1 MFDANKQTGLIERL
15 LSHRLA
21 MVVACSMCIFI
32 WGTTWAAIRVGLSG
46 IPPFRG
52 AAMRFAIAG
61 VLLLVLALV
70 RRVPLGRAP
79 MERWLWVINGTLS
92 FSASYGT
99 VYWAEQW
106 VPSGLASIIFATFPL
121 FVAALAHYMLPGE
134 SLRLPSVMGIVL
146 GFCGIAVIF
155 SEDLTLLGGPGTP
168 LAAVVMLSS
177 PVVSALAS
185 VMVKRWG
192 QGIHPL
198 SLTSVPMILGS
209 VLLWSFSAV
218 MERGMPT
225 VWTTASVGSLI
236 YLALAGSAVTFLLF
250 FWLLQRMAA
259 TRLSLIAYI
268 TPVLS
273 VLVGMIFMGEHAT
286 MITVLGSIIV
296 VLGVVMASRRRET
309 AVAAKLRSE
318 AHKISGS
325 VVPGAS

>member
-1 MFDANKQTGLIERL
+1 MFDDNKHTGLLERL
-15 LSHRLA
+15 LSHRMA
-21 MVVACSMCIFI
+21 MVVACSMCILI

-106 VPSGLASIIFATFPL
+106 VPSGLASVIFATFPL
-121 FVAALAHYMLPGE
+121 FVAALAHYWLPGE
-134 SLRLPSVMGIVL
+134 GLRLPSVLGILL

-155 SEDLTLLGGPGTP
+155 SEDLTLLGGPGTS

-177 PVVSALAS
+177 PVVSAVAS
-185 VMVKRWG
+185 VLVKRYG
-192 QGIHPL
+192 KGIHPL

-209 VLLWSFSAV
+209 GLLWIFSAAL
-218 MERGMPT
+218 EGGKPT
-225 VWTTASVGSLI
+225 IWTAASVGSLI
-236 YLALAGSAVTFLLF
+236 YLALAGSAVTFLLY
-250 FWLLQRMAA
+250 FWLLQRMEA
-259 TRLSLIAYI
+259 TRLALIAYV

-273 VLVGMIFMGEHAT
+273 VFVGMAFMGERAT
-286 MITVLGSIIV
+286 LIIIVGSAIV
-296 VLGVVMASRRRET
+296 VLGVVMASRRK
-309 AVAAKLRSE
+309 AVVAPAELHPD
-318 AHKISGS
+318 AHKVPS
-325 VVPGAS
+325 V

>member
-1 MFDANKQTGLIERL
+1 MFETHKQTGLMERL
-15 LSHRLA
+15 LAHRMA
-21 MVVACSMCIFI
+21 MVVACSMCILI
-32 WGTTWAAIRVGLSG
+32 WGTTWAAIRVGLTG

-61 VLLLVLALV
+61 VLLLILALV
-70 RRVPLGRAP
+70 RKVPLGKAP

-134 SLRLPSVMGIVL
+134 SLRLPSVLGIVL

-192 QGIHPL
+192 KGVHPL
-198 SLTSVPMILGS
+198 SLTSVPMIIGA
-209 VLLWSFSAV
+209 VLLWGFSAV
-218 MERGMPT
+218 LERGLPT
-225 VWTTASVGSLI
+225 IWTAASLGSLI

-250 FWLLQRMAA
+250 
-259 TRLSLIAYI
+259 
-268 TPVLS
+268 
-273 VLVGMIFMGEHAT
+273 
-286 MITVLGSIIV
+286 
-296 VLGVVMASRRRET
+296 
-309 AVAAKLRSE
+309 
-318 AHKISGS
+318 SGCCS
-325 VVPGAS
+325 AWRPPACPSSPTSPRCCRWWWA